1 MSGKSN
7 MDFIDGKRIKLEDT
21 HEKITNFG
29 ATCRNLSVDCFKY
42 KCVKFFT
49 KQFIDKSVQAYNI
62 FTNTGKISKTI
73 F

>member
-29 ATCRNLSVDCFKY
+29 ATCR
-42 KCVKFFT
+42 
-49 KQFIDKSVQAYNI
+49 
-62 FTNTGKISKTI
+62 ISN
-73 F
+73 